1 MPPRA
6 RVCVLRARA
15 RVRRGSGGYAYRLCP
30 TPESGDTPT
39 EGCFQGGY
47 LSFATDTTTIKC
59 VVAAH
64 PACPRHGLSPAPMR
78 RVATGRAAG
87 VPALLPPWPTVAV
100 DLRPLSQGGAGGGG
114 LGCEAARAE
123 RAACR
128 GAGAHRRGCCR
139 GHNVGR
145 YYDGS
150 RAPFNISAKTTDVG
164 TYPVGSQWRLNPI
177 PMCNC
182 DQGAYCQGGAAHA
195 AVDTVDPAVEEKKA
209 ADFLRAI
216 KSGGKTCHAVAKAQ
230 CGTKSGYNTC
240 LKCGTGSAYDCEQC
254 CPGCTSTTTGGYTW
268 CKCGTPPPAPPAPP
282 VSKCQV
288 TRDACPQSGPFAP
301 VGAVRPL
308 ASTPRIGRE
317 EGGLT
322 CALPFFLPVA
332 RVSFWLAGADG
343 EGLLD
348 PAAPGRS
355 CL

>member
-1 MPPRA
+1 M
-6 RVCVLRARA
+6 
-15 RVRRGSGGYAYRLCP
+15 S
-30 TPESGDTPT
+30 S
-39 EGCFQGGY
+39 
-47 LSFATDTTTIKC
+47 DTTTIK
-59 VVAAH
+59 
-64 PACPRHGLSPAPMR
+64 
-78 RVATGRAAG
+78 
-87 VPALLPPWPTVAV
+87 
-100 DLRPLSQGGAGGGG
+100 
-114 LGCEAARAE
+114 
-123 RAACR
+123 
-128 GAGAHRRGCCR
+128 
-139 GHNVGR
+139 

-282 VSKCQV
+282 VSKCQALMAKDCSIQ
-288 TRDACPQSGPFAP
+288 RRQGALACDACLKANWAALSAAGCTVQDAKYCQGTGPAPPPAPGPAPRPQFTPYPKTYLPDGVTSSSCPTGLMFNASWPEGAGSGPVPDGYGSAAYSMTDKVNVP
-301 VGAVRPL
+301 NKPGKYSLSWRWDCEQ
-308 ASTPRIGRE
+308 TPQVWNS
-317 EGGLT
+317 
-322 CALPFFLPVA
+322 CADIVI
-332 RVSFWLAGADG
+332 V
-343 EGLLD
+343 
-348 PAAPGRS
+348 
-355 CL
+355 